1 MSHETEAE
9 IALFDALMGALT
21 LIAQQA
27 KCLLAEQERI
37 PEASNHFVAMQQSAV
52 SVIMACDALQLAG
65 KNAEAQCRVAL
76 ATAMALGS
84 TTVRTTDFTASLRA
98 AAQRVL
104 ITDEAA
110 IPARYMV
117 QPPPKPDMVAIAAH
131 LRAGQDI
138 PGVSLTNGGAD
149 IVSIRTRK
157 V

>member
-9 IALFDALMGALT
+9 RALFEAVFNALT
-21 LIAQQA
+21 LIAQPV
-27 KCLLAEQERI
+27 KYLLAEQEKI
-37 PEASNHFVAMQQSAV
+37 PEASNHFVAMQQSTV
-52 SVIMACDALQLAG
+52 NVIMACDALQLAA

-76 ATAMALGS
+76 AEAMALGS
-84 TTVRTTDFTASLRA
+84 TTVRTEHFSVSLRA

-117 QPPPKPDMVAIAAH
+117 QPPPKPDMVAISAL
-131 LRAGQDI
+131 LRSGRTLAGAE
-138 PGVSLTNGGAD
+138 LTNGGAD

>member
-1 MSHETEAE
+1 MSYETEAE
-9 IALFDALMGALT
+9 RALFEAVFNALT
-21 LIAQQA
+21 LIAQPI
-27 KCLLAEQERI
+27 KYLLAEQEKI
-37 PEASNHFVAMQQSAV
+37 PEASNHFVAMQQSTV
-52 SVIMACDALQLAG
+52 SVIMACDALQLAA

-84 TTVRTTDFTASLRA
+84 TTIRTEHFSVSLRA

-117 QPPPKPDMVAIAAH
+117 QPPPKPDMVAISAL
-131 LRAGQDI
+131 LRGGKVI